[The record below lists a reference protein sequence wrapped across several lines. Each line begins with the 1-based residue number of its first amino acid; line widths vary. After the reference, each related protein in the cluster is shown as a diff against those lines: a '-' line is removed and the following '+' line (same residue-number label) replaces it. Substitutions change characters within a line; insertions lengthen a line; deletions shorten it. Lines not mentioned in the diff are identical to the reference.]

1 MEVAET
7 NLFLVEKIRNAAHHL
22 HQNSDSC
29 PSGRLIYRKVL
40 LRSGSLQNQALRV
53 HFDAGRVPLQ
63 FIFPVRY
70 FQVKEDQKQK
80 KVA

>member
-1 MEVAET
+1 MEIAET

-22 HQNSDSC
+22 HQNSDGC
-29 PSGRLIYRKVL
+29 PGNRFIYRKVL

-53 HFDAGRVPLQ
+53 RFDAGRVPMQ

-70 FQVKEDQKQK
+70 FQVEKDKKQK